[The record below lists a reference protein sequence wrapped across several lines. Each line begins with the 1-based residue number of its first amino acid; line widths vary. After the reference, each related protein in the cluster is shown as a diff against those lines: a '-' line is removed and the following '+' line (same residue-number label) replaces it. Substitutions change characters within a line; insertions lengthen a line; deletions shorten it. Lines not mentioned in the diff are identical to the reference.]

1 MINKGKNTI
10 FTRKKRGIRK
20 EQCTIT
26 THKNLSVKIDY
37 ISIVFETATA
47 EDVIMHILG
56 LPTDIFNVYPA
67 RIKFK
72 TYQARWQIGDIYV
85 SGDARKT
92 EDNPQGLGCY
102 LVMTGRGCDDI
113 FRILDS
119 RNYTFGDMFK
129 HCERRYGLD
138 NFHFTR
144 LDIAI
149 DDKNEKP
156 FFTIEQIKKKCEK
169 EEFISNSEGYHF
181 DESKFDDFDTAKTVY
196 IGAGKSGLSY
206 RFYDKDKE
214 VCSKHNKTLDEVGSW
229 KRTEMQLR
237 DDKAHV
243 FAMTFKDRPLEL
255 GELAFGL
262 LANNLRFVVPNR
274 NESNKSRWKTC
285 RFWERFLG
293 AVEVLKLQVPKQQ
306 NSLEETQQWLTEG
319 GVISA
324 VKSFYFLEEH
334 DALGGL
340 ERVGTMLD
348 KARYSTSLSSK
359 LTAHLQRINRTDL
372 IPYIQYDTKHGKG
385 GI

>member
-1 MINKGKNTI
+1 
-10 FTRKKRGIRK
+10 
-20 EQCTIT
+20 
-26 THKNLSVKIDY
+26 
-37 ISIVFETATA
+37 
-47 EDVIMHILG
+47 MHILG

-67 RIKFK
+67 SIKYK

-119 RNYTFGDMFK
+119 RNYTFGDMFRR
-129 HCERRYGLD
+129 CERRYGLD

-169 EEFISNSEGYHF
+169 EEFISNSEGY
-181 DESKFDDFDTAKTVY
+181 
-196 IGAGKSGLSY
+196 

-214 VCSKHNKTLDEVGSW
+214 VCSKHNKTLEEVGSW

-293 AVEVLKLQVPKQQ
+293 AVEVLKLQVPKQH

-340 ERVGTMLD
+340 EKVGTMLD
-348 KARYSTSLSSK
+348 KARYSNSLSSK